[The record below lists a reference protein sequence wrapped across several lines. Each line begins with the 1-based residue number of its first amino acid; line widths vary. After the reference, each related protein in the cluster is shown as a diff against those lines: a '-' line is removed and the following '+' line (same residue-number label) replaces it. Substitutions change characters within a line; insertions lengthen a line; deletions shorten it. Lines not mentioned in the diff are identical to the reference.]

1 MVVSL
6 VVTVSQLCTAVLVLV
21 VAVVAAAD
29 AIEALAQQRIGS
41 VS

>member
-21 VAVVAAAD
+21 VAVVAAA
-29 AIEALAQQRIGS
+29 AAVEALAQQRIGS